1 MLISILILKA
11 NDSTEKSKRFSSQ
24 SSLQAFKYYICSFFF
39 FSNQTY
45 LKNEWR
51 NSFIVSSPTK
61 IRVGVGGVGGVVSL
75 FWNLDKEGGSWKNCS
90 EPGCLLKEGVLLER
104 GIFQIAL
111 SVSLK
116 KSTFSLLLEFLP
128 GKYSHLLQSID
139 LLFHT
144 VYFLLENNV
153 LWNFFSSYSYF

>member
-1 MLISILILKA
+1 MILQRNQKGFLLSPVYKHLNTIFA
-11 NDSTEKSKRFSSQ
+11 
-24 SSLQAFKYYICSFFF
+24 AF

-61 IRVGVGGVGGVVSL
+61 IRGGGL
-75 FWNLDKEGGSWKNCS
+75 FFEIWTKRGGSWKNCS
-90 EPGCLLKEGVLLER
+90 ELGCLLKEGVLLER
-104 GIFQIAL
+104 GIFQIAS
-111 SVSLK
+111 SVFLK

-139 LLFHT
+139 LLFHM

>member
-1 MLISILILKA
+1 MLISILILKG

-39 FSNQTY
+39 SNQTY

-51 NSFIVSSPTK
+51 NSFIVSSPLK
-61 IRVGVGGVGGVVSL
+61 LGGGSL
-75 FWNLDKEGGSWKNCS
+75 FWNLDEEGGSWKNCS
-90 EPGCLLKEGVLLER
+90 ELGCLLKEGVLLER
-104 GIFQIAL
+104 GIFQIAS
-111 SVSLK
+111 SVFLK

-139 LLFHT
+139 LLFHM

>member
-1 MLISILILKA
+1 MILQRNQKGFLLSPVYKHLNTIFA
-11 NDSTEKSKRFSSQ
+11 
-24 SSLQAFKYYICSFFF
+24 AF

-61 IRVGVGGVGGVVSL
+61 IRVGGGSL
-75 FWNLDKEGGSWKNCS
+75 FWNLDEERGSWKNCS
-90 EPGCLLKEGVLLER
+90 ELGCLLKEGVLLER
-104 GIFQIAL
+104 GIFQIAS
-111 SVSLK
+111 SVFLK

-139 LLFHT
+139 LLFHM

-153 LWNFFSSYSYF
+153 LRNFFSSYSYF

>member
-1 MLISILILKA
+1 MLISILILKG

-24 SSLQAFKYYICSFFF
+24 SSLQAFKILYLQLFF

-61 IRVGVGGVGGVVSL
+61 IKVGGVVVSL

-90 EPGCLLKEGVLLER
+90 ELGCSLKEGVLLER
-104 GIFQIAL
+104 GIFQIAS
-111 SVSLK
+111 SVFLK
-116 KSTFSLLLEFLP
+116 NSTFSLLLQFLP

-139 LLFHT
+139 LLFHM

-153 LWNFFSSYSYF
+153 SRNFFSSYSYF

>member
-1 MLISILILKA
+1 MILQRNQKGFLLSPVYKHLNTIFVA
-11 NDSTEKSKRFSSQ
+11 
-24 SSLQAFKYYICSFFF
+24 FFF

-51 NSFIVSSPTK
+51 NSFIVSSPPPIK
-61 IRVGVGGVGGVVSL
+61 LGRGEGISSL
-75 FWNLDKEGGSWKNCS
+75 KFGQRGGSWKNCW
-90 EPGCLLKEGVLLER
+90 ELGCLLKEGAFLER
-104 GIFQIAL
+104 GVFQIVS
-111 SVSLK
+111 SVFLK
-116 KSTFSLLLEFLP
+116 KSMFSLLLEFLS

-139 LLFHT
+139 LLFHM